1 MNDFHLAVL
10 WVRAFE
16 IAVRRFPKLTL
27 SDGELNQL
35 FLRYRSP
42 YKA

>member
-16 IAVRRFPKLTL
+16 LAVRRFPKLTL
-27 SDGELNQL
+27 SEVELTEL

>member
-10 WVRAFE
+10 WLRSFE
-16 IAVRRFPKLTL
+16 IAVGRFPRLML
-27 SDGELNQL
+27 SDVELTEL